1 MADDTNKWDWMQRV
15 LGVSGETPRAPAAGP
30 RPKLSPIWM
39 EAKEEVDAGISR
51 LQDALRQTADDDLLQ
66 IAEYGLYGAT
76 QGESVK
82 LMAALRV
89 ADGGSDEGL
98 AKVLDAVSDYRD
110 FLDGAPI
117 VELIEDNPFGVKV
130 PLRRTL
136 GAALDELE
144 RLASA

>member
-30 RPKLSPIWM
+30 RPMLSPIWM